1 MIRLRTLLPLI
12 AFVAAACS
20 LVPAELQR
28 ELLPSNTLYKTA
40 EAAYQVLIERHV
52 DKPTSKLLLGGA
64 LDGAVAEAKKEGATD
79 NGLPATPLNLTG
91 STWSDFAKFSDRLD
105 AIVAATPG
113 ADKAKLERAAVDGMA
128 KSMNECHT
136 YYLDPTRAKSF
147 NQPQPPVSGIGVQIN
162 KPTVDAPIEVVRVYA
177 GTPADRAG
185 IKEGDKIVTV
195 DGQDVTNLQTEEVA
209 NKVRGAEGT
218 PVTIGVQRGQASI
231 SFTMNRARFQVPLET
246 DTLIE
251 GNIGRIIVPQ
261 LVGAVADEVSA
272 AVKRLDAS
280 GADAIILDLRSDPG
294 GDLSAAV
301 DIASIFVRQGTLV
314 YQTGRDG
321 NRTPL
326 DVNRRF
332 YYPKPKPL
340 VVLVNKNSASGAE
353 IIAAGIRANDAG
365 LVMGTQTA
373 GCVGTG
379 QPRDL
384 PDGGLLL
391 VTITKIQDAK
401 TGAELNGPSRGVVP
415 DQVVDQ
421 PTGAAGD
428 PQLEAAVAFL
438 KAKIARSSSSLE
450 LPLAA

>member
-1 MIRLRTLLPLI
+1 M
-12 AFVAAACS
+12 
-20 LVPAELQR
+20 
-28 ELLPSNTLYKTA
+28 
-40 EAAYQVLIERHV
+40 
-52 DKPTSKLLLGGA
+52 
-64 LDGAVAEAKKEGATD
+64 
-79 NGLPATPLNLTG
+79 
-91 STWSDFAKFSDRLD
+91 
-105 AIVAATPG
+105 
-113 ADKAKLERAAVDGMA
+113 
-128 KSMNECHT
+128 
-136 YYLDPTRAKSF
+136 
-147 NQPQPPVSGIGVQIN
+147 
-162 KPTVDAPIEVVRVYA
+162 
-177 GTPADRAG
+177 
-185 IKEGDKIVTV
+185 
-195 DGQDVTNLQTEEVA
+195 
-209 NKVRGAEGT
+209 
-218 PVTIGVQRGQASI
+218 
-231 SFTMNRARFQVPLET
+231 
-246 DTLIE
+246 
-251 GNIGRIIVPQ
+251 
-261 LVGAVADEVSA
+261 
-272 AVKRLDAS
+272 
-280 GADAIILDLRSDPG
+280 
-294 GDLSAAV
+294 
-301 DIASIFVRQGTLV
+301 

-421 PTGAAGD
+421 PSGAPGD
-428 PQLEAAVAFL
+428 PQLDAAVAFL

-450 LPLAA
+450 LLLAA